1 MGILTAPLRGLLR
14 IFEEVAERAEEE
26 LFGEDAVMSELT
38 ELNRS
43 FEAGSLTEEEFARRE
58 AELVQRL
65 EEIKERKAGRS
76 SS

>member
-1 MGILTAPLRGLLR
+1 MGILNAPLRGLLR

-26 LFGEDAVMSELT
+26 LFGEDAVMRELT

-43 FEAGSLTEEEFARRE
+43 FEAGSLPEEEFARRE

-65 EEIKERKAGRS
+65 EEIKERKAERS